1 MSTAWFVAV
10 CLLAAPADGT
20 STADVHKADS
30 AQAQPK
36 DLPDAVQD
44 ALRRFRRTSPGQREH
59 LVPEFVALYE
69 QVQRDG
75 ELGPKHR
82 QRLLRVLE
90 HRLRQ
95 AEGMLERRISRARRR
110 AIVQS
115 TQRQP
120 KKAEQ
125 AVATVKVPAGQ
136 PGVLT
141 QQLVAQGQG
150 AGGGGGGLRGP
161 QGGQIAANA
170 QQLIDLIRATICP
183 DTWAVNGGNGR
194 IFYYSPLQVLVVT
207 R

>member
-10 CLLAAPADGT
+10 CLMAAPAAGA
-20 STADVHKADS
+20 STAEVHKADS

-36 DLPDAVQD
+36 DVPDAVQS
-44 ALRRFRRTSPGQREH
+44 AVRRFRRASTRQRER
-59 LVPEFVALYE
+59 LVPELVALYA

-75 ELGPKHR
+75 GLGPKHQ
-82 QRLLRVLE
+82 QRLLRLLE
-90 HRLRQ
+90 RRLRQ
-95 AEGMLERRISRARRR
+95 AEGMLERRIAREQRR

-125 AVATVKVPAGQ
+125 AVAIVPAAR
-136 PGVLT
+136 PGVL
-141 QQLVAQGQG
+141 AQKPGAQG
-150 AGGGGGGLRGP
+150 AGGSLGGP
-161 QGGQIAANA
+161 QGGQTAANA

-194 IFYYSPLQVLVVT
+194 VLYFSPLQVLVV
-207 R
+207 RR